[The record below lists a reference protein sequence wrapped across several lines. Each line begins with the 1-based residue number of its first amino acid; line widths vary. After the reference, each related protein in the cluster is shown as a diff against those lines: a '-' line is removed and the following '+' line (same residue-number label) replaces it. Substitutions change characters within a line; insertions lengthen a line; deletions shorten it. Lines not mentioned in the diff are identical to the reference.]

1 MSDPN
6 DDPDALKTKPPGK
19 AGKAPDPFDADDF
32 ALPSDDFP
40 DFTGTPDDALGFGT
54 GDDLPPLGD
63 EPSVGSLDDFGSL
76 DDLALTSAEGTGA
89 EGLDPF
95 ADEPLSSGLE
105 SPNLESPSLESPA
118 LELADAAALP
128 GEPEDAFAGFSMSDQ
143 ADPEAGSEILA
154 EEPAAP
160 VLAAPLDVE
169 PALAELPEFPEVTEP
184 ALAVLDDGDDA
195 FSFGGDLPP
204 ADVDLGADLVLDEGA
219 DDFAVQATA
228 AEPDAAWPEDE
239 EEIAFAAAETPDSG
253 EHDAQ
258 ETEEAAR
265 HRVRKYMF
273 DTSFDP
279 VVAPIELPE
288 LEAEA
293 EEAVFV
299 PEEPDPEPEPPPPP
313 PPPTFSEAELAA
325 AREASRA
332 EGEAAGIAATQASIN
347 AQFAVAAQAIGGVL
361 PGLMNDREQAVQSLS
376 EEAARLAVALVAK
389 ALPELNRRYGVGEIE
404 AIVKSSLALA
414 VDQPRIIIR
423 VASDLASGL
432 SREFETLAQATG
444 YQGRIIVLGD
454 AALGPA
460 DVRIDWGDGGAE
472 RLAHKVWG
480 ELEAIVQRAIGHLEQ
495 IAPVAERPA
504 ADDIGS
510 AA

>member
-19 AGKAPDPFDADDF
+19 AGKTPDPFDADEF

-40 DFTGTPDDALGFGT
+40 DFATGSDEALGFGL
-54 GDDLPPLGD
+54 GDDLPQLGD

-76 DDLALTSAEGTGA
+76 DDLAMTSAEGTGA

-95 ADEPLSSGLE
+95 ADEPLS
-105 SPNLESPSLESPA
+105 PA
-118 LELADAAALP
+118 LELSDAPATPA
-128 GEPEDAFAGFSMSDQ
+128 EPEDTFAGFSMSDQ
-143 ADPEAGSEILA
+143 PEPKA
-154 EEPAAP
+154 EPVEAP
-160 VLAAPLDVE
+160 V
-169 PALAELPEFPEVTEP
+169 LAELPESLEVSEP
-184 ALAVLDDGDDA
+184 ALAVLHENDDA
-195 FSFGGDLPP
+195 FALGDDLPTG
-204 ADVDLGADLVLDEGA
+204 DVDLGADLVLDEGA
-219 DDFAVQATA
+219 DDFAAQATA
-228 AEPDAAWPEDE
+228 VEPDAAWPEDE
-239 EEIAFAAAETPDSG
+239 EEIAFAATETLESG
-253 EHDAQ
+253 EPDAE
-258 ETEEAAR
+258 ETEEEAR

-288 LEAEA
+288 LDVEA
-293 EEAVFV
+293 EEEVFV

-389 ALPELNRRYGVGEIE
+389 ALPELNRRYGLGEIE

-495 IAPVAERPA
+495 VAPVAERPA

>member
-6 DDPDALKTKPPGK
+6 DDPDALKTKAPGK
-19 AGKAPDPFDADDF
+19 AGKATDPLDADDF
-32 ALPSDDFP
+32 ALPSDDFA
-40 DFTGTPDDALGFGT
+40 DFASAGSDDVLGFG
-54 GDDLPPLGD
+54 GDDDLPPLGD
-63 EPSVGSLDDFGSL
+63 EPSLGSLDDFGSL
-76 DDLALTSAEGTGA
+76 DDLAMPSAEGASA

-95 ADEPLSSGLE
+95 ADEPLSPGLE
-105 SPNLESPSLESPA
+105 LS
-118 LELADAAALP
+118 DAPPTP
-128 GEPEDAFAGFSMSDQ
+128 GEPDQGDAFAGFSMSDE
-143 ADPEAGSEILA
+143 AEPEAEILA
-154 EEPAAP
+154 EEPATP
-160 VLAAPLDVE
+160 VLADPVRADLE
-169 PALAELPEFPEVTEP
+169 PAELPEP
-184 ALAVLDDGDDA
+184 ASAALDEGDDA
-195 FSFGGDLPP
+195 FSFGE
-204 ADVDLGADLVLDEGA
+204 VDLGADLVLDEGA
-219 DDFAVQATA
+219 DDFAAQVVPP
-228 AEPDAAWPEDE
+228 EPDAAWPEDE
-239 EEIAFAAAETPDSG
+239 EESTFASAKMPHAEET
-253 EHDAQ
+253 Q
-258 ETEEAAR
+258 EEAR
-265 HRVRKYMF
+265 HRVRKFMF

-288 LEAEA
+288 LENEA
-293 EEAVFV
+293 ETAVFV

-347 AQFAVAAQAIGGVL
+347 AQFADAAKAIGGVL
-361 PGLMNDREQAVQSLS
+361 PGLMNDREQAVQGLS

-389 ALPELNRRYGVGEIE
+389 ALPELNRRYGFGEIE
-404 AIVKSSLALA
+404 AVVKSSIALA

-454 AALGPA
+454 ATMGPA

-472 RLAHKVWG
+472 RLAQKVWS
-480 ELEAIVQRAIGHLEQ
+480 ELAAIVERVVGHLEQ
-495 IAPVAERPA
+495 TAPVAERPA
-504 ADDIGS
+504 ADNIGS